1 MVRKKNDVF
10 QGYREFYAR
19 CFSAGMGIVG
29 RTKRKFLP
37 VECGFRDLFCRLNR
51 ILTVKA
57 AASGLS
63 IRETAFMKIANTGP
77 VGSSPAQRSRR
88 TSGSGSAFAGQVQN
102 DAPVRSVAPP
112 AGLSGVNGLLTV
124 QEIADPL
131 EEKRRAIQHGEDLL
145 DHLDE
150 LRHGLLTGRFPK
162 AGLSRILTMV
172 QDRSPQVTD
181 PALREILQEIELRAA
196 VELAKLGQIE

>member
-1 MVRKKNDVF
+1 M
-10 QGYREFYAR
+10 GAR
-19 CFSAGMGIVG
+19 CFRILVGIVR
-29 RTKRKFLP
+29 RTERKLLP
-37 VECGFRDLFCRLNR
+37 VKWWCRGLFCRLNR
-51 ILTVKA
+51 ILTVNA

-63 IRETAFMKIANTGP
+63 IRETALMKIANTGQ
-77 VGSSPAQRSRR
+77 VGSSPTQRSRR
-88 TSGSGSAFAGQVQN
+88 TSGSGSNFAGQVQN

-124 QEIADPL
+124 QEIPDPL

-162 AGLSRILTMV
+162 SGLSRILTMV
-172 QDRSPQVTD
+172 RDRSPQVTD